1 VFNADHLGKTKSVG
15 RLVTF
20 AALGGLLVAGLAIPA
35 VGSVGLA
42 VKSAATKFDALSTTA
57 LGQVPQRSEILDSE
71 GHLIAYF
78 YNVNEPYFYS
88 PGNIQT
94 VSDTD
99 GIDRQPV
106 SYNQI
111 SPNVRNAA
119 IAIED
124 SRYWLHG
131 AIDFRGTIRA
141 VMNDLQ
147 HKPVQGGST
156 IAQQYV
162 KNVLILTA
170 KNPLEAENATSETL
184 SRKIHELRLAIATE
198 HQMSKEDILAGYLN
212 DAYFGYPIVG
222 VETAAE
228 TFFDTTAAKLNLDQG
243 ATLAGMVE
251 DPAAYNP
258 LTNPAKSL
266 ERRNTV
272 IARMAQLNMISS
284 ATAKTDEKKPL
295 GLHSSHAQNGCTSP
309 TTSKENEG
317 FFCDYVVQSILRD
330 PQLGKTPT
338 QRAHLLATGGLKIYT
353 TLNKADQRAA
363 NNAVNY
369 VLPPRGSDNP
379 GKLADAE
386 ALVQPGTG
394 RIRAIAEDRPYGS
407 GRGHTTIDY
416 AATSPYDGGIG
427 VQTGSSSKL
436 FTLVTALEQGIPFGY
451 SLKAPNSA
459 DDTGYYNC
467 DGQSAGNFK
476 VVNASAG
483 DAGNQTLYTGT
494 TFSVNT
500 FYAALEQKVGL
511 CNVVKTAS
519 KLGMTWGNGTSLFD
533 WDHPYGKHGSS
544 LQPADDTPSFTLG
557 SINVAPL
564 SMAAAYATMAARGKF
579 CTPVAL
585 EKITTDAGKK
595 LPVPSA
601 HCHQAVPQ
609 GVADAVNYIL
619 QGVLTQAGATADNRG
634 INRPAAAKTGTAGSA
649 TTAPPSAAFAGYTPT
664 LTGYVWVGGPTQTR
678 YMSGY
683 PYGCYRD
690 NLAGYECAG
699 SMFGDSAP
707 GATWQ
712 MTFLHAALGP
722 ADSFVAPDPNGP
734 LFAKGTGQSPPKT
747 KSKSGSG
754 GGGGG
759 GGGGHCPPRSPIC
772 PLPTIGPP
780 TPTH

>member
-20 AALGGLLVAGLAIPA
+20 AALGGVLVAGLVLPA
-35 VGSVGLA
+35 VGSVGVA
-42 VKSAATKFDALSTTA
+42 VKTAATKFDAMSTKA

-71 GHLIAYF
+71 GHRIAYI
-78 YNVNEPYFYS
+78 YDVNEPYFYG
-88 PGNIQT
+88 PNKIQT
-94 VSDTD
+94 VSYGA

-106 SYNQI
+106 SYDQI
-111 SPNVRNAA
+111 SPNVRNAV

-131 AIDFRGTIRA
+131 AIDFRGTLRA
-141 VMNDLQ
+141 IVNDLQ
-147 HKPVQGGST
+147 HQPVQGGST

-170 KNPLEAENATSETL
+170 KDPLEAENATSETL
-184 SRKIHELRLAIATE
+184 SRKIHELRLAIAIE
-198 HQMSKEDILAGYLN
+198 HQMSKQDILAGYLN

-228 TFFDTTAAKLNLDQG
+228 TFFGTSADKLTVDQG

-251 DPAAYNP
+251 DPARYNP
-258 LTNPAKSL
+258 TTNPGQAL
-266 ERRNTV
+266 QRRNTV
-272 IARMAQLNMISS
+272 IARMAQLRMISG
-284 ATAKTDEKKPL
+284 ATAKADENKPL
-295 GLHSSHAQNGCTSP
+295 GLHTTHAQNGCTSS
-309 TTSKENEG
+309 TASKNNEG

-330 PQLGKTPT
+330 SQLGKTPE
-338 QRAHLLATGGLKIYT
+338 QRAQLLATGGLKIYT
-353 TLNKADQRAA
+353 TLNRTDQRAA

-369 VLPPRGSDNP
+369 VLPPHGSDNP

-386 ALVQPGTG
+386 ALIQPGTG
-394 RIRAIAEDRPYGS
+394 RIRGIAEDRPYGS
-407 GRGHTTIDY
+407 GHGHTTIDY
-416 AATSPYDGGIG
+416 AATTPYDGGSIG

-436 FTLVTALEQGIPFGY
+436 FTLVTALEQGIPFGF
-451 SLKAPNSA
+451 SMKAPNSA

-467 DGQSAGNFK
+467 NGQSAGSFK

-483 DAGNQTLYTGT
+483 DAGEQTLYTGT

-511 CNVVKTAS
+511 CNVVKTAA
-519 KLGMTWGNGTSLFD
+519 KLGMTWGNGTSLFH
-533 WDHPYGKHGSS
+533 WDHPYGKHGNAI
-544 LQPADDTPSFTLG
+544 QPADDTPSFTLG
-557 SINVAPL
+557 SVTVAPI
-564 SMAAAYATMAARGKF
+564 SMAAAYATMAARGKY
-579 CTPVAL
+579 CTPIAL
-585 EKITTDAGKK
+585 ESITTDTGKK

-601 HCHQAVPQ
+601 HCHQAVPT

-619 QGVLTQAGATADNRG
+619 QGVITQAGATADNRG

-664 LTGYVWVGGPTQTR
+664 LTGYVWVGGPTKTR

-699 SMFGDSAP
+699 SMFGDNAP

-712 MTFLHAALGP
+712 MTFLHAALGR
-722 ADSFVAPDPNGP
+722 ALSFVAPDPDGP

-747 KSKSGSG
+747 KTPPKH
-754 GGGGG
+754 G
-759 GGGGHCPPRSPIC
+759 GGGGHCPPRTPIC
-772 PLPTIGPP
+772 PLPPP
-780 TPTH
+780 TPTNGPTPTR

>member
-1 VFNADHLGKTKSVG
+1 VFNADQLGKTKSVG
-15 RLVTF
+15 RLVAM
-20 AALGGLLVAGLAIPA
+20 AALGGLLVAGLALPA
-35 VGSVGLA
+35 VGSVGMA
-42 VKSAATKFDALSTTA
+42 VKTAATKFDALSTTA

-71 GHLIAYF
+71 GHLIAYL

-88 PGNIQT
+88 PGNVQT
-94 VSDTD
+94 VSYTG

-141 VMNDLQ
+141 IVNDIQ
-147 HKPVQGGST
+147 HQPVQGGST

-170 KNPLEAENATSETL
+170 KDPLEAENATSETL
-184 SRKIHELRLAIATE
+184 NRKIHELRLAIAIE
-198 HQMSKEDILAGYLN
+198 HQMSKQDILAGYLN

-228 TFFDTTAAKLNLDQG
+228 TFFNTSAAKLSVDQG

-258 LTNPAKSL
+258 FTDPTKSL

-284 ATAKTDEKKPL
+284 TTAKADENKPL
-295 GLHSSHAQNGCTSP
+295 GLHPTHAQNGCTSA
-309 TTSKENEG
+309 TASKENEG

-338 QRAHLLATGGLKIYT
+338 DRARLLATGGLKIYT
-353 TLNKADQRAA
+353 TLNKTDQRAA

-369 VLPPRGSDNP
+369 VLPSHGSDNP

-386 ALVQPGTG
+386 AVIQPGTG

-407 GRGHTTIDY
+407 GHGHTTIDY
-416 AATSPYDGGIG
+416 AATTPYDGGSIG

-451 SLKAPNSA
+451 SLKVPNSTT
-459 DDTGYYNC
+459 DTGYYNC

-483 DAGNQTLYTGT
+483 DAGTQTLYTGT

-511 CNVVKTAS
+511 CNVVKTAA
-519 KLGMTWGNGTSLFD
+519 KLGMTWGNGQSLFD
-533 WDHPYGKHGSS
+533 WERPYGKHGTTV
-544 LQPADDTPSFTLG
+544 QPADDTPSFTLG
-557 SINVAPL
+557 SVTVAPM
-564 SMAAAYATMAARGKF
+564 SMSAAYATMAARGKY
-579 CTPVAL
+579 CAPIAL
-585 EKITTDAGKK
+585 EKITTDTGKK

-601 HCHQAVPQ
+601 HCHQAIPQ
-609 GVADAVNYIL
+609 GIADAVNYIL
-619 QGVLTQAGATADNRG
+619 QGVITQGGATADNRSIG
-634 INRPAAAKTGTAGSA
+634 RPAAAKTGTAGSA
-649 TTAPPSAAFAGYTPT
+649 TTAPPSAAFAGYTPS

-690 NLAGYECAG
+690 NLAGFGCVS
-699 SMFGDSAP
+699 SMFGDDAP

-722 ADSFVAPDPNGP
+722 VVSFVAPDPNSP
-734 LFAKGTGQSPPKT
+734 LFSKGTGQSPPKT
-747 KSKSGSG
+747 KSKGNP
-754 GGGGG
+754 GGGG
-759 GGGGHCPPRSPIC
+759 GGGGHCPPRSPVC

-780 TPTH
+780 TPTG